1 MTVPARRLAAV
12 VAYAA
17 GSRGIGK
24 DGQLPWRIS
33 ADLKRFRRITSE
45 TREEGKRNAVVM
57 GRKTWASLPARFRP
71 LAGRLNVVLSRDPTT
86 ARRENS
92 IPLQVPV
99 LTSLDEAIETLS
111 READI
116 ETIYIIGGESLY
128 KEAVAKGL
136 EQVVATVVHSDVE
149 CDAFFPP
156 LPESFRELVASPSSP
171 SADASTAGANAD
183 EGTEMMEDNGIKYQF
198 VTFVRDVSDCT
209 PLEPQQDSSEK
220 EAEVRKA
227 TDASS
232 ARASSSAVAKSTE
245 SAERHEEHQ
254 YLDLIREVI
263 SSGVDRA
270 DRTGTG
276 TRSVFG
282 RTMRFSLRDGT
293 LPLLTTKRVFWRGV
307 AEELLWFVS
316 GSTNAKELQEKNIH
330 IWDGNGSREY
340 LDKIGLTEREE
351 MDLGPVYG
359 FQWRH
364 FGAQYKTMHD
374 DYAGQGV
381 DQLADLVRKLKTNPG
396 DRRLIISA
404 WNPAAFSLMAL
415 PPCHMFAQFYV
426 ANGELSCQMYQR
438 SADMGLGVPFNIASY
453 ALLTHMLAKCTGL
466 KAGEFVHVIG
476 DCHVYSN
483 HIDPLKEQLE
493 RTPMSEFPKLKINT
507 DNVDIDGFKYEDFE
521 VVGYKPQKSIKMAMS
536 V

>member
-1 MTVPARRLAAV
+1 
-12 VAYAA
+12 
-17 GSRGIGK
+17 
-24 DGQLPWRIS
+24 
-33 ADLKRFRRITSE
+33 
-45 TREEGKRNAVVM
+45 M
-57 GRKTWASLPARFRP
+57 GRKTWASLPIRFRP
-71 LAGRLNVVLSRDPTT
+71 LAGRLNVVLSRNPVT

-99 LTSLDEAIETLS
+99 LSSLDEAIEALG
-111 READI
+111 RETDI

-128 KEAVAKGL
+128 KEAVTKGL

-149 CDAFFPP
+149 CDAFFPV
-156 LPESFRELVASPSSP
+156 LPESFRELVTPPSSP
-171 SADASTAGANAD
+171 SADASSPVGATGSSIE
-183 EGTEMMEDNGIKYQF
+183 EGVKFEENGIKYQF
-198 VTFVRDVSDCT
+198 VTFVRDAQDC
-209 PLEPQQDSSEK
+209 EPQQETTEQEV
-220 EAEVRKA
+220 EARNI
-227 TDASS
+227 
-232 ARASSSAVAKSTE
+232 E
-245 SAERHEEHQ
+245 SAMSSPTSERHEEYQ

-263 SSGVDRA
+263 TNGVDRD

-316 GSTNAKELQEKNIH
+316 GSTNAKELQDKNIH

-364 FGAQYKTMHD
+364 FGAEYKTMHD
-374 DYAGQGV
+374 DYTGQGV
-381 DQLADLVRKLKTNPG
+381 DQLAELVHKIKANPG
-396 DRRLIISA
+396 DRRLIVSA
-404 WNPAAFSLMAL
+404 WNPAAFRLMAL

-476 DCHVYSN
+476 DCHVYKN

-493 RTPMSEFPKLKINT
+493 RTPVSEFPKLKINT